1 MRKINFD
8 EVKGLCHSMII
19 DLEDLEN
26 EEYFECRDLLY
37 GNIEHVSNFLIKE
50 YKYSKTP
57 VEIKLCIREEIKKV
71 YDSMF
76 RYLVC
81 KNVSDYRLA
90 DTFDAIADCFR
101 F

>member
-1 MRKINFD
+1 MRKLCVD
-8 EVKGLCHSMII
+8 EVKGLCHSMKI

-26 EEYFECRDLLY
+26 EEFFECRDLLY

-57 VEIKLCIREEIKKV
+57 VEIKLCIREEIKKFH
-71 YDSMF
+71 DELF

-81 KNVSDYRLA
+81 INVRDYRLA
-90 DTFDAIADCFR
+90 DVFDAIADCFS